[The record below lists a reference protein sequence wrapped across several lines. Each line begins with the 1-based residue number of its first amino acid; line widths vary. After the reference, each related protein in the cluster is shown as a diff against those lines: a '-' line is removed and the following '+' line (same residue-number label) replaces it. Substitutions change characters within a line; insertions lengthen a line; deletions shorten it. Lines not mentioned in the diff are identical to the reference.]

1 MAAVHLQSAV
11 ASAFPG
17 IRSPFR
23 AAARRLH
30 SASFAGSKTATLSK
44 ASVLQSEFL
53 GSGFNAAPAQL
64 SGTAFL
70 RRSASSTGARASANV
85 EQLRGARDEIKELIK
100 SKHCNPILIRLGWHD
115 AGTYTK
121 SIAEWPKA
129 GGATASIRFKPEIEH
144 GANAGLAGAIALLEP
159 IKQKYPAVSYADLFQ
174 LASAIAVEVR
184 PRLRMLMLFAV
195 PQKAPGQSRSVHA
208 GPPSPA
214 DHLRK
219 VFYRMGLDD
228 KDIVALS
235 GAHTLGRARPDRS
248 GWGKA
253 ETKYTGKLL
262 APATTL
268 NSPPLPSAPLTCSA
282 ASLPPSLTHILSPPV
297 LAPSPSPPPPCRRTA
312 LVRLADIKEKKDAEL
327 LVLPT
332 DAALFE
338 DAGFKVFAEKY
349 AADQAAFFADYAQSH
364 KKLSELGAKFDPPQA
379 AFFADYA
386 QSHKQLSELGAK
398 FDPPQVRPFF
408 SN

>member
-1 MAAVHLQSAV
+1 MSFSTLALPKVQSAV

-30 SASFAGSKTATLSK
+30 SASFAGSKTASLSK
-44 ASVLQSEFL
+44 PLVLQSDFL

-70 RRSASSTGARASANV
+70 RRSASSTGARASADV

-174 LASAIAVEVR
+174 LASAIAVELAGGPKIPMKYGRVDAR
-184 PRLRMLMLFAV
+184 GPEDCTPDGTL
-195 PQKAPGQSRSVHA
+195 PDA

-235 GAHTLGRARPDRS
+235 GAHTLGRARPERS

-253 ETKYTGKLL
+253 ETKYTKDGPG
-262 APATTL
+262 APGGQSWTVEWL
-268 NSPPLPSAPLTCSA
+268 RFDNSYF
-282 ASLPPSLTHILSPPV
+282 
-297 LAPSPSPPPPCRRTA
+297 R
-312 LVRLADIKEKKDAEL
+312 DIKEKTDAEL

-338 DAGFKVFAEKY
+338 DAGFKVYAEKY

-364 KKLSELGAKFDPPQA
+364 KKLSELGAKFDPPQGVTL
-379 AFFADYA
+379 D
-386 QSHKQLSELGAK
+386 
-398 FDPPQVRPFF
+398 
-408 SN
+408 